1 MRHRH
6 DTHLQTILRM
16 TKGNTYCSTELLLEL
31 INDCVCHLLFLY
43 RKTILYIFVFLDNRI
58 ALPLILAI
66 LLNSNSTA
74 TQMSRTTDTMSRI
87 LRTISLSPVS
97 VHPTISI

>member
-6 DTHLQTILRM
+6 DIYLQTILRM
-16 TKGNTYCSTELLLEL
+16 TKGNTYCSTKLLLEL

-43 RKTILYIFVFLDNRI
+43 RRTILYIFVFLGNRI

-66 LLNSNSTA
+66 FLQLQLN
-74 TQMSRTTDTMSRI
+74 
-87 LRTISLSPVS
+87 
-97 VHPTISI
+97 